1 MHLFPN
7 QWLYKSGYNASIG
20 LCRLGFL
27 THLPRG
33 MFSYSDLPRLIMYHP
48 GAVPQA
54 IAHPGAIIPEPYG
67 RNNAHNRNYSKHP
80 LHRSKMGI

>member
-1 MHLFPN
+1 
-7 QWLYKSGYNASIG
+7 
-20 LCRLGFL
+20 
-27 THLPRG
+27 
-33 MFSYSDLPRLIMYHP
+33 MYHP

-80 LHRSKMGI
+80 LHRSKMGIWWRNNKQTNVLYCIISKGRLIQAEWK